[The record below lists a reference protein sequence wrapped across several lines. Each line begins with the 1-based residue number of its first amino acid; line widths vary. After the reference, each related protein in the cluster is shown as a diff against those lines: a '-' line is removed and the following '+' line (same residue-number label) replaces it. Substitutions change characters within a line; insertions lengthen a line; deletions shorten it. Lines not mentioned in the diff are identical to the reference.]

1 MILKENLYNE
11 IIKTNKKYEKDTR
24 YVKRNKLY
32 NKVIKRNKN
41 KNKKNT
47 RKNIIYHFFSF
58 LHKRREQ
65 RVSNESSCIST
76 Y

>member
-24 YVKRNKLY
+24 YVKKKLY

-41 KNKKNT
+41 K
-47 RKNIIYHFFSF
+47 
-58 LHKRREQ
+58 E
-65 RVSNESSCIST
+65 
-76 Y
+76 